1 MARQKATNSDM
12 PASLTP
18 KQSRAVAAILA
29 SPSLVEA
36 ARRTGVS
43 ARTLQR
49 WLKGPEFATALRE
62 AGRQASD
69 VAVQRLKGAALGAVA
84 IAERLCHCGEPGV
97 EARASLGILG
107 LIVKLVAADDLI
119 ARVEAL
125 EARLLVGGN
134 NGITRKSH
142 FAARGINGAGEPR
155 A

>member
-1 MARQKATNSDM
+1 MARQKTTVSDI
-12 PASLTP
+12 LTP
-18 KQSRAVAAILA
+18 RQVRAIGFILTA
-29 SPSLVEA
+29 PSLAGA
-36 ARRTGVS
+36 ARQAGVS
-43 ARTLQR
+43 SRTLQR
-49 WLKGPEFATALRE
+49 WLKGPEFSTALRE

-69 VAVQRLKGAALGAVA
+69 VALQRLKAAALGAVT

-107 LIVKLVAADDLI
+107 LIVKLAAADDLI

-134 NGITRKSH
+134 NGITRKSR
-142 FAARGINGAGEPR
+142 FAARGINGAGAPR

>member
-1 MARQKATNSDM
+1 M

-18 KQSRAVAAILA
+18 KQSRAVAAIVA

-43 ARTLQR
+43 ARTLHR
-49 WLKGPEFATALRE
+49 WLGAAEFSAALRD

-69 VAVQRLKGAALGAVA
+69 VALQRLKASALDAVA
-84 IAERLCHCGEPGV
+84 VAERLCHCGEPGV
-97 EARASLGILG
+97 EARAALGILG
-107 LIVKLVAADDLI
+107 LIVKLATADDLI

-125 EARLLVGGN
+125 EACLLVGGS
-134 NGITRKSH
+134 NGITKEPYRKIG
-142 FAARGINGAGEPR
+142 ATNGAGKPSPR